1 MEISVETKDFVERL
15 DSFSH
20 HKLTHRDA
28 FTMLIELGR
37 HSNQQRRIEEIAF
50 LSKFLSNTY
59 GILKRSTSETEG
71 YEKLTREFQENLNK
85 VTDELKKLIELAPED
100 TKENFSST
108 FLTMSTQS
116 FENLLDLLH
125 DFSWLKNWYIEKKS
139 TG

>member
-1 MEISVETKDFVERL
+1 MEISVETRDFVEQI
-15 DSFSH
+15 DNFSH

-37 HSNQQRRIEEIAF
+37 HNNQQRRIEEIAF

-71 YEKLTREFQENLNK
+71 YEKLTREFQDNLNK
-85 VTDELKKLIELAPED
+85 LIDELKKLIEAASEE

-108 FLTMSTQS
+108 FLTMSTES
-116 FENLLDLLH
+116 FKNLLDLLY
-125 DFSWLKNWYIEKKS
+125 DFSWLKNWYIEKKLS
-139 TG
+139 A